1 MPRQVKSSE
10 DELFALCDEIQAI
23 DGKVTAARL
32 REAAGGGGHIRLKAV
47 VEAWRERRNEATKPT
62 EDSVPKKAGR
72 GGGKAGK
79 SQGRGRNPNQG
90 VEAPAEGGSSRRR
103 NKDAAET
110 ETESVTLEDAEQ
122 TEIAMEAGRV
132 KAALTG
138 GEATKTETPD
148 EPDVPSS
155 IEQAEADVT
164 EALDTLAR
172 QDGEDASET
181 EVVSFTRSNTQPSEG
196 TADAPASPTPTSPE
210 ARLSATGAD
219 AEIARLRAHVEDL
232 RRENGMLWDQVRH
245 EREARIREIELLNGM
260 IQGMRR

>member
-10 DELFALCDEIQAI
+10 DELFALCDEIQTI

-47 VEAWRERRNEATKPT
+47 VEAWRERRHEAAKPA
-62 EDSVPKKAGR
+62 EDSVPEKAGR
-72 GGGKAGK
+72 GRGQAGK
-79 SQGRGRNPNQG
+79 SQSKGRSPELDAKTPAKGR
-90 VEAPAEGGSSRRR
+90 SSRRR
-103 NKDAAET
+103 SKVADEGI
-110 ETESVTLEDAEQ
+110 TLEDAEQ
-122 TEIAMEAGRV
+122 AEIAMEAGKV
-132 KAALTG
+132 KAALSG
-138 GEATKTETPD
+138 EEATKTETPG

-155 IEQAEADVT
+155 IEQAEEEVT
-164 EALDTLAR
+164 EALMAAAG
-172 QDGEDASET
+172 QESEDKPALET
-181 EVVSFTRSNTQPSEG
+181 EEVGLTESSIQSSAGTVDAPVSQ
-196 TADAPASPTPTSPE
+196 APASSGSMPPV
-210 ARLSATGAD
+210 AGAD

>member
-47 VEAWRERRNEATKPT
+47 VEAWQQRRNEAAESAK
-62 EDSVPKKAGR
+62 DSVPEKAGR
-72 GGGKAGK
+72 GRGQAGK
-79 SQGRGRNPNQG
+79 SQSKGQSPEQDAKTPAQGR
-90 VEAPAEGGSSRRR
+90 SSRRR
-103 NKDAAET
+103 SKVAD
-110 ETESVTLEDAEQ
+110 ESITLEDAEQ
-122 TEIAMEAGRV
+122 AEIAMEAGKV
-132 KAALTG
+132 KAALSG
-138 GEATKTETPD
+138 EEATKTETPG

-155 IEQAEADVT
+155 IEQAEEEVT
-164 EALDTLAR
+164 EALMAAA
-172 QDGEDASET
+172 GPESEDKPALET
-181 EVVSFTRSNTQPSEG
+181 EEVGLTQSSIQSSAGTVDAPVSQ
-196 TADAPASPTPTSPE
+196 APASSGSMPPV
-210 ARLSATGAD
+210 AGAD

-245 EREARIREIELLNGM
+245 EREARIREIELLNGL

>member
-47 VEAWRERRNEATKPT
+47 VEAWRERRNGAAEPA
-62 EDSVPKKAGR
+62 EDSIPAKAGR
-72 GGGKAGK
+72 GRGQAGK
-79 SQGRGRNPNQG
+79 SQSKGRSPKQDAKTPSQGR
-90 VEAPAEGGSSRRR
+90 SSRRR
-103 NKDAAET
+103 SKVAD
-110 ETESVTLEDAEQ
+110 ESITLEDAEQ
-122 TEIAMEAGRV
+122 AEIAMEAGRV
-132 KAALTG
+132 KAALSG
-138 GEATKTETPD
+138 GDATKTETPD

-164 EALDTLAR
+164 EALDTIAR
-172 QDGEDASET
+172 QESEDGPAPET
-181 EVVSFTRSNTQPSEG
+181 EAVSLTKADIPPSEG
-196 TADAPASPTPTSPE
+196 TADTPIAPAPASSGSIAPT
-210 ARLSATGAD
+210 AGAD
-219 AEIARLRAHVEDL
+219 AEIARLQAHVEDL

>member
-47 VEAWRERRNEATKPT
+47 VEAWQERRHEAAKPT
-62 EDSVPKKAGR
+62 EDSVPEKAGR
-72 GGGKAGK
+72 GRGQAGR
-79 SQGRGRNPNQG
+79 SQGRGRSPDQD
-90 VEAPAEGGSSRRR
+90 VKAPAKGGSSRHR
-103 NKDAAET
+103 NKDAAE
-110 ETESVTLEDAEQ
+110 SITLDDIEQ
-122 TEIAMEAGRV
+122 AGIAMEAGRV
-132 KAALTG
+132 KVALSG
-138 GEATKTETPD
+138 GDATKTETSD

-164 EALDTLAR
+164 EALDTIAR
-172 QDGEDASET
+172 QENEDGPAPET
-181 EVVSFTRSNTQPSEG
+181 EAVSLTKSDTQSSEG
-196 TADAPASPTPTSPE
+196 TADAPVSPAPT
-210 ARLSATGAD
+210 LSGSIAPTAGAD
-219 AEIARLRAHVEDL
+219 SEIARLQAHVEDL

-260 IQGMRR
+260 IQGMRH